1 MSQTYTVITGAS
13 SGIGQAFAYKMASE
27 GRNIIIN
34 GRNKK
39 RLDETKKQ
47 AKELGA
53 GQVLDRKSVV

>member
-34 GRNKK
+34 GRNKSGW
-39 RLDETKKQ
+39 TKQRNRPKN
-47 AKELGA
+47 
-53 GQVLDRKSVV
+53 

>member
-53 GQVLDRKSVV
+53 DKF